1 MKKHIPFFCSL
12 LFSVS
17 LFIASCKKDSFI
29 TSADARLNINT
40 DTLHFDT
47 VFTSTGSITK
57 SFKVIN
63 ENNQKLRLS
72 KIKLMGGASSAY
84 KININGA
91 AATEINNIEIDADD
105 SIYVFVSVTIN
116 PNLNNLA
123 FIVRD
128 SILINYNGNSRYV
141 QLEAFGQNAN
151 FLRNRVITGN
161 VVWPNNLPYVILGS
175 LRVDTTAILT
185 IQPGCRIYSHA
196 DAPFIID
203 GTLIINGTKTDSVTF
218 TGDRV
223 DPDYKKCISGNC
235 R

>member
-1 MKKHIPFFCSL
+1 ML
-12 LFSVS
+12 LNSFTLFLKNFSVS

-116 PNLNNLA
+116 PLDKMPI
-123 FIVRD
+123 FFV
-128 SILINYNGNSRYV
+128 
-141 QLEAFGQNAN
+141 
-151 FLRNRVITGN
+151 TG
-161 VVWPNNLPYVILGS
+161 L
-175 LRVDTTAILT
+175 
-185 IQPGCRIYSHA
+185 
-196 DAPFIID
+196 
-203 GTLIINGTKTDSVTF
+203 
-218 TGDRV
+218 
-223 DPDYKKCISGNC
+223 
-235 R
+235 